1 MLAIL
6 GALAPVFLLI
16 ILGYGLR
23 RGGFPGD
30 GFWPP
35 LERLIFFV
43 LFPALLI
50 DSLATA
56 ELGAL
61 DVGPLAAALIVAGLA
76 VSVLTIALR
85 PVLKVDGPAFA
96 SIFMGATRFNT
107 YVGIAA
113 AGALYGAAGL
123 TVAALA
129 IAVLVPLVNVL
140 SVLVLV
146 AVAPQIDGGRRWS
159 RALWETVRNPLILG
173 SAAGIALNVLG
184 LGLPPGIDDVVHALG
199 AAALPMGLLAVGA
212 GLDLGSIR
220 GAAGALT
227 WATVLKLGVMP
238 AAMIAACAAFGVD
251 GLAAKIAI
259 LFAALPGASTAYII
273 ARQMGGDAPLMA
285 NIITVT
291 TVAAAATMPGF
302 LIVFG

>member
-16 ILGYGLR
+16 VFGYGLG
-23 RGGFPGD
+23 RGGFPG
-30 GFWPP
+30 GGVWPH

-61 DVGPLAAALIVAGLA
+61 DVGPLAAALIAAVLA
-76 VSVLTIALR
+76 VAALVMALR

-113 AGALYGAAGL
+113 AGALYGVAGL
-123 TVAALA
+123 TMAALA

-146 AVAPQIDGGRRWS
+146 SVAPQIDGGRRWS

-173 SAAGIALNVLG
+173 SAAGIALNVMG

-238 AAMIAACAAFGVD
+238 AAMIGACAAFGVD

-291 TVAAAATMPGF
+291 SVAAAATMPGF

>member
-16 ILGYGLR
+16 VLGYGLR

-30 GFWPP
+30 GFWPS

-61 DVGPLAAALIVAGLA
+61 DVGPLAAALIAAVLA
-76 VSVLTIALR
+76 VAALVMALR
-85 PVLKVDGPAFA
+85 PLLKVDGPAFA

-107 YVGIAA
+107 YVGIGA

-146 AVAPQIDGGRRWS
+146 AVTPGEQRWS
-159 RALWETVRNPLILG
+159 RALSETLRNPLILG

-184 LGLPPGIDDVVHALG
+184 LGPPPGIDDVVHALG
-199 AAALPMGLLAVGA
+199 AAALPLGLLAVGA

-220 GAAGALT
+220 GATGALT

-238 AAMIAACAAFGVD
+238 AAMIAACAAFDVT
-251 GLAAKIAI
+251 GLSAKIAI

>member
-16 ILGYGLR
+16 VFGYGLG

-30 GFWPP
+30 GFWPH

-61 DVGPLAAALIVAGLA
+61 DVGPLAAALIAAVLA
-76 VSVLTIALR
+76 VAALVMALR

-113 AGALYGAAGL
+113 AGALYGASGL

-140 SVLVLV
+140 SVLMLV
-146 AVAPQIDGGRRWS
+146 AVAPPGDGARRWS
-159 RALWETVRNPLILG
+159 RALWESVRNPLILG
-173 SAAGIALNVLG
+173 SVAGIALNILG
-184 LGLPPGIDDVVHALG
+184 LGLPPGIDDVIPLG
-199 AAALPMGLLAVGA
+199 RDRDAAAGDVGSFELDTGTDA
-212 GLDLGSIR
+212 GGMERHQNLC
-220 GAAGALT
+220 AG
-227 WATVLKLGVMP
+227 MEP
-238 AAMIAACAAFGVD
+238 H
-251 GLAAKIAI
+251 
-259 LFAALPGASTAYII
+259 PGAING
-273 ARQMGGDAPLMA
+273 RLQGPLLYG
-285 NIITVT
+285 TVEFPDIGA
-291 TVAAAATMPGF
+291 VVLDFGPA
-302 LIVFG
+302 VFGKPHTFPFFFILIDRMARHRVGRQAAHHSQEP